1 MWSSRTQSYG
11 DIDDST
17 TWWIRTAWTLIEI
30 SASKCWIDQTTIQT
44 TTHLMNMF
52 LFPKDPI
59 MKELYELMSKYFSI
73 REPKGNNS
81 VLTNDPYENQGGVS
95 IEEDMEEEEQFEEDG
110 VVDPKT
116 LDSDERATDMQDDSP
131 GNDSAPMDDDRDD
144 EQLAFHMGGEE
155 MMKPTP
161 SPKNAW
167 WKDDQPADSSTD
179 ETSIDRQIAIIE
191 YFA

>member
-1 MWSSRTQSYG
+1 
-11 DIDDST
+11 
-17 TWWIRTAWTLIEI
+17 
-30 SASKCWIDQTTIQT
+30 
-44 TTHLMNMF
+44 MNMF

-73 REPKGNNS
+73 RERNNTTM
-81 VLTNDPYENQGGVS
+81 LTHDPYENQGGVS

-110 VVDPKT
+110 AVDPNT
-116 LDSDERATDMQDDSP
+116 LECDEKATDMQDDSQE
-131 GNDSAPMDDDRDD
+131 NDSAPMDDDRDD

-161 SPKNAW
+161 SPNDPL
-167 WKDDQPADSSTD
+167 WKDPDDLPADSSTG
-179 ETSIDRQIAIIE
+179 EISIDRQIEIIE